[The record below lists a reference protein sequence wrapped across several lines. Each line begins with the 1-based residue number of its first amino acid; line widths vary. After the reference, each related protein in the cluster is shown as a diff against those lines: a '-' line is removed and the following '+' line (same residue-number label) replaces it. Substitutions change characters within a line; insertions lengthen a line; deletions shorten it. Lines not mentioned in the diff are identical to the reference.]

1 MRQFVGL
8 VAVLIATG
16 APLAAQQEITV
27 IDSIAVSGNQ
37 RNTRAAILATAAIP
51 TGEPISFRNVQ
62 RAIDALY
69 NTGQY
74 SDVQVYQGT
83 VNGKEVLELVVT
95 ELPILDNWSVRGP
108 EEISERRVRGRIRL
122 IPGLPYDHVAATRSR
137 ASIDSLYEDEGFYQ
151 TDVEVREVELDDGSV
166 QVVFDVRE
174 GRRVTISRVII
185 EGNEEFP
192 DEDIVA
198 VMSTSPE
205 GFWWF
210 QGGDLDEARLDR
222 DIRQRIPDFYAEHGF
237 IDFHVV
243 DDSLEVN
250 FETGKASLILT
261 VEEGEQYRVATFEI
275 VGNRV
280 FSTEALQSQ
289 YPFGKS
295 QGGFLGGGS
304 DPNADPVFSRTGWDE
319 ATGNVQTLYMNN
331 GYIYAQVN
339 APATRRTT
347 EDGQRVVDLRWQI
360 IESQPAIVNKIE
372 IRGNTVTHEDVIRRQ
387 IVMVPGDVMRQSAL
401 IRSYQNI
408 QNLGFFEQPLPV
420 PRTVPANQQ
429 GDIDIIFEVV
439 ERHTGNINFGATVGQ
454 GTGLGGFIGLA
465 EPNLFGRGKRG
476 SIQWQFGRNINDI
489 NVSYTDPSIRGSLI
503 SGMIAAH
510 SSRLRYTI
518 ADLGRIQS
526 RGITLQAGF
535 PLLGSRFTRLLT
547 TYTFEQSNWDS
558 PSLQSAFR
566 CDNCIY
572 SAISA
577 SIVRDTRIDLPFPSG
592 GLLHRFTLAQAGG
605 VLGGSGNFRKA
616 VFEGR
621 WYSTLKN
628 LGGEDALSSRMKL
641 ILGLGAQAGWVWGDP
656 GPHFRQLFSMG
667 GTQFG
672 IPLRGYDEFSITPA
686 GFDAGASG
694 QNASSVDAFAR
705 SYFWVTGEI
714 GLRLSQSI
722 YASVFMDAGNVWAR
736 SGQFNPT
743 RLFRGAGIG
752 LSMIT
757 PLGPIGLDYAY
768 GFDRVGPPPS
778 RLPAPKWKF
787 HFRLG
792 NFF

>member
-1 MRQFVGL
+1 MPRFAVV
-8 VAVLIATG
+8 VAILIAVG
-16 APLAAQQEITV
+16 APLTAQQEITV
-27 IDSIAVSGNQ
+27 IDSIAVSGNE
-37 RNTRAAILATAAIP
+37 RNTRGAILATAGIA
-51 TGEPISFRNVQ
+51 TGEPISFRDVQ
-62 RAIDALY
+62 RGIDALY

-74 SDVQVYQGT
+74 SDIQVYQGT
-83 VNGKEVLELVVT
+83 IDGQEVLELVVT

-108 EEISERRVRGRIRL
+108 QEVSERRVRGRIRL
-122 IPGLPYDHVAATRSR
+122 IPGLPYDHVAAIRSR
-137 ASIDSLYEDEGFYQ
+137 ASIDSLYEGEGYYQ
-151 TDVEVREVELDDGSV
+151 TDVVIREVELDDGSI

-185 EGNEEFP
+185 EGNEAFP
-192 DEDIVA
+192 DEDVVA
-198 VMSTSPE
+198 AMKTSPE

-210 QGGDLDEARLDR
+210 QGGDLDESELDR

-243 DDSLEVN
+243 DDSLDVN
-250 FETGKASLILT
+250 FETGKAALILT
-261 VEEGEQYRVATFEI
+261 VEEGEQYRVGTFEV

-280 FSTEALQSQ
+280 FSTEALQSV
-289 YPFGKS
+289 YPFGRS
-295 QGGFLGGGS
+295 LGGFLGLGGS
-304 DPNADPVFSRTGWDE
+304 DPDEDPVFNRASWGE
-319 ATGNVQTLYMNN
+319 ATGNVQTMYMNN

-347 EDGQRVVDLRWQI
+347 EDGRRVVDLRWQI
-360 IESQPAIVNKIE
+360 VESQPAIVNKIV

-408 QNLGFFEQPLPV
+408 QNLGFFEQPLPI
-420 PRTVPANQQ
+420 PRTEPANQQ
-429 GDIDIIFEVV
+429 GDVNIVFEVI

-476 SIQWQFGRNINDI
+476 SIQWQFGSNINDI

-526 RGITLQAGF
+526 RGVTLQAGF

-547 TYTFEQSNWDS
+547 TYSLEQSNWDS

-566 CDNCIY
+566 CDNCVY

-577 SIVRDTRIDLPFPSG
+577 TVVRDTRIDLPFPSG
-592 GLLHRFTLAQAGG
+592 GLLHRFTVAQAGG
-605 VLGGSGNFRKA
+605 PLGGSGDFRKA

-628 LGGEDALSSRMKL
+628 FGEDALSSRMKL
-641 ILGLGAQAGWVWGDP
+641 ILGLGAQAGFIWGDP

-667 GTQFG
+667 GTQYG

-686 GFDAGASG
+686 GFDVSASG
-694 QNASSVDAFAR
+694 SNASSVDAFAR
-705 SYFWVTGEI
+705 SYFWATGEI

-722 YASVFMDAGNVWAR
+722 YIGVFMDAGNVWSR

-743 RLFRGAGIG
+743 RLFRGAGFG
-752 LSMIT
+752 LAMIT

-768 GFDRVGPPPS
+768 GFDRVDLGG
-778 RLPAPKWKF
+778 RPAPKWKL

>member
-1 MRQFVGL
+1 MRRFVVV
-8 VAVLIATG
+8 VAILIAVGT
-16 APLAAQQEITV
+16 PLTAQQEITV
-27 IDSIAVSGNQ
+27 IDSIAVSGNE
-37 RNTRAAILATAAIP
+37 RNTRGTILATVGIP
-51 TGEPISFRNVQ
+51 IGEPISFRDVQ
-62 RAIDALY
+62 RGIDALY
-69 NTGQY
+69 NTRQY
-74 SDVQVYQGT
+74 SDIQVYQGT
-83 VNGKEVLELVVT
+83 IDGQEVLEFVVT

-108 EEISERRVRGRIRL
+108 EEVPERRVRGRIRL

-137 ASIDSLYEDEGFYQ
+137 ASIDSLYEDEGYYQ
-151 TDVEVREVELDDGSV
+151 TDVVVREIELDDGSI

-174 GRRVTISRVII
+174 GRRITISRVII
-185 EGNEEFP
+185 EGNEEFR

-198 VMSTSPE
+198 VMKTSPE

-210 QGGDLDEARLDR
+210 QQGDLDETELDR
-222 DIRQRIPDFYAEHGF
+222 DIRQRIPDFYAKHGF

-243 DDSLEVN
+243 DDSLDVN
-250 FETGKASLILT
+250 FETGKAALIVT
-261 VEEGEQYRVATFEI
+261 VEEGEKYRVGTFEI

-280 FSTEALQSQ
+280 FATEALQSV
-289 YPFGKS
+289 YPFGRS
-295 QGGFLGGGS
+295 EGGFLGLGGS
-304 DPNADPVFSRTGWDE
+304 DPNQQPVFDRSSWDE
-319 ATGNVQTLYMNN
+319 ATGSVQTMYMNN

-347 EDGQRVVDLRWQI
+347 EDGRRVVDLRWQI
-360 IESQPAIVNKIE
+360 VESQPAIVNKIE

-420 PRTVPANQQ
+420 PRTEPANQQ
-429 GDIDIIFEVV
+429 GDVNIIFEVV

-454 GTGLGGFIGLA
+454 GTGIGGFIGLS

-476 SIQWQFGRNINDI
+476 SIQWQFGANINDI
-489 NVSYTDPSIRGSLI
+489 TVSYTDPSIRGSLI

-526 RGITLQAGF
+526 RGVTLQAGF

-547 TYTFEQSNWDS
+547 TYTFEQSKWDS
-558 PSLQSAFR
+558 PTLQSAFR

-577 SIVRDTRIDLPFPSG
+577 TIVRDTRIDLPFPSA
-592 GLLHRFTLAQAGG
+592 GLLHRFTVAQAGG
-605 VLGGSGNFRKA
+605 PLGGSGNFRKA

-628 LGGEDALSSRMKL
+628 MGGEDALSSRMKL
-641 ILGLGAQAGWVWGDP
+641 ILGLGAQAGFIWGDP

-672 IPLRGYDEFSITPA
+672 IPLRGYDEFSVTPN
-686 GFDAGASG
+686 GFDPSASG
-694 QNASSVDAFAR
+694 SNASSVDAFAR
-705 SYFWVTGEI
+705 SYFWASGEI

-722 YASVFMDAGNVWAR
+722 YTNIFMDAGNVWSR

-752 LSMIT
+752 LAMIT

-768 GFDRVGPPPS
+768 GFDRVDLSG
-778 RLPAPKWKF
+778 RAAPKWKF

>member
-1 MRQFVGL
+1 VRRFVVV
-8 VAVLIATG
+8 VAILIAVGT
-16 APLAAQQEITV
+16 PLTAQQEITV
-27 IDSIAVSGNQ
+27 IDSIAVSGNE
-37 RNTRAAILATAAIP
+37 RNTRGTILATVGIP
-51 TGEPISFRNVQ
+51 IGEPISFRDVQ
-62 RAIDALY
+62 RGIDALY
-69 NTGQY
+69 NTRQY
-74 SDVQVYQGT
+74 SDIQVYQGT
-83 VNGKEVLELVVT
+83 IDGQEVLEFVVT

-108 EEISERRVRGRIRL
+108 EEVPERRVRGRIRL

-137 ASIDSLYEDEGFYQ
+137 ASIDSLYEDEGYYQ
-151 TDVEVREVELDDGSV
+151 TDVVVREIELDDGSI
-166 QVVFDVRE
+166 QVVFDIRE
-174 GRRVTISRVII
+174 GRRITISRVII
-185 EGNEEFP
+185 EGNEEFR

-198 VMSTSPE
+198 VMKTSPE

-210 QGGDLDEARLDR
+210 QQGDLDETELDR
-222 DIRQRIPDFYAEHGF
+222 DIRQRIPDFYAKHGF

-243 DDSLEVN
+243 DDSLDVN
-250 FETGKASLILT
+250 FETGKAALIVT
-261 VEEGEQYRVATFEI
+261 VEEGEKYRVGTFEI

-280 FSTEALQSQ
+280 FATEALQSV
-289 YPFGKS
+289 YPFGRS
-295 QGGFLGGGS
+295 EGGFLGLGGS
-304 DPNADPVFSRTGWDE
+304 DPNQQPVFDRSSWDE
-319 ATGNVQTLYMNN
+319 ATGSVQTMYMNN

-347 EDGQRVVDLRWQI
+347 EDGRRVVDLRWQI
-360 IESQPAIVNKIE
+360 VESQPAIVNKIE

-420 PRTVPANQQ
+420 PRTEPANQQ
-429 GDIDIIFEVV
+429 GDVNIIFQVV

-454 GTGLGGFIGLA
+454 GTGIGGFIGLS

-476 SIQWQFGRNINDI
+476 SIQWQFGANINDI
-489 NVSYTDPSIRGSLI
+489 TVSYTDPSIRGSLI

-526 RGITLQAGF
+526 RGVTLQAGF

-547 TYTFEQSNWDS
+547 TYTFEQSKWDS
-558 PSLQSAFR
+558 PTLQSAFR

-577 SIVRDTRIDLPFPSG
+577 TIVRDTRIDLPFPSA
-592 GLLHRFTLAQAGG
+592 GLLHRFTVAQAGG
-605 VLGGSGNFRKA
+605 PLGGSGNFRKA

-628 LGGEDALSSRMKL
+628 MGGEDALSSRMKL
-641 ILGLGAQAGWVWGDP
+641 ILGLGAQAGFIWGDP

-672 IPLRGYDEFSITPA
+672 IPLRGYDEFSVTPN
-686 GFDAGASG
+686 GFDPSASG
-694 QNASSVDAFAR
+694 SNASSVDAFAR
-705 SYFWVTGEI
+705 SYFWASGEI

-722 YASVFMDAGNVWAR
+722 YTNIFMDAGNVWSR

-743 RLFRGAGIG
+743 RLFRGAGVG
-752 LSMIT
+752 LAMIT

-768 GFDRVGPPPS
+768 GFDRVDLTG
-778 RLPAPKWKF
+778 RAAPKWKF